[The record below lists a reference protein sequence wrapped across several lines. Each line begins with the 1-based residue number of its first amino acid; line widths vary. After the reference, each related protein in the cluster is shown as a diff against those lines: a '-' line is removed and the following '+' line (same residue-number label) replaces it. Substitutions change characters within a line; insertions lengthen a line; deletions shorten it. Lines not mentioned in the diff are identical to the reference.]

1 MVENLMKGKNL
12 QCLSRQESS
21 PDYEQIMVFPKVFS
35 VSPRFDD
42 LILFDRVI
50 LLLFI
55 LIFPQNACDLAKMS

>member
-1 MVENLMKGKNL
+1 
-12 QCLSRQESS
+12 
-21 PDYEQIMVFPKVFS
+21 MVFPKVFS
-35 VSPRFDD
+35 VSPWFDD